1 MPTERFKNLPE
12 EKKKKILQAAFAEF
26 SRVPMEKVSIN
37 KIIQAADIS
46 RGSFYT
52 YFMDKTDLLNY
63 ILNDLCITAKDS
75 LLNSL
80 KENQG
85 DFFTGLDQIMV
96 EMLYN
101 SQLSNSGFF
110 KNLMAGM
117 TLSDNFTQRI
127 TGFTSPEKNCHDLGP
142 QLYELSDRT
151 GWELQSYEDF
161 HDLVEIITAMA
172 VSTFAKTLLFSTPP
186 DIALNHFRKKLHII
200 KNGVYSH

>member
-1 MPTERFKNLPE
+1 MPTERFMNLPE
-12 EKKKKILQAAFAEF
+12 EKKKKIQQAAFAEF

-63 ILNDLCITAKDS
+63 ILSDLQITAKDS
-75 LLNSL
+75 LINGLRKNH
-80 KENQG
+80 G
-85 DFFTGLDQIMV
+85 DFFKGLDQIM
-96 EMLYN
+96 EDMLHN
-101 SQLSNSGFF
+101 PQLSNSGFF

-117 TLSDNFTQRI
+117 TLSDDFTQRL
-127 TGFTSPEKNCHDLGP
+127 TGLSSSEQNCCELGP
-142 QLYELSDRT
+142 QLYELTDRT
-151 GWELQSYEDF
+151 GWELQGYDDF
-161 HDLVEIITAMA
+161 HDFLEIITALTI
-172 VSTFAKTLLFSTPP
+172 STIAKTILFSTPA

>member
-1 MPTERFKNLPE
+1 MPTERFINLPE
-12 EKKKKILQAAFAEF
+12 EKKKKIQQAAFAEF

-52 YFMDKTDLLNY
+52 YFIDKTDLLNY
-63 ILNDLCITAKDS
+63 ILSDLRITAKDS
-75 LLNSL
+75 LINSL
-80 KENQG
+80 KENHG
-85 DFFTGLDQIMV
+85 NFFTGLDKIME

-101 SQLSNSGFF
+101 PQLSNSGFF

-117 TLSDNFTQRI
+117 TLSDDFTQRL
-127 TGFTSPEKNCHDLGP
+127 TGFTSPDKNCDELGL
-142 QLYELSDRT
+142 QLYELSDQT
-151 GWELQSYEDF
+151 GWELQGYEDF
-161 HDLVEIITAMA
+161 HDFLEIITALA